1 MHRPVMIEE
10 VMRYLDPKPGEVIV
24 DCTVGE
30 GGHASRILGAIRP
43 GGRLIGIDQDEEVLA
58 RAKEKLKDY
67 DGLYT
72 LLWENFKN
80 LDSILKRLKV
90 TRIDGALFDLGLS
103 SFQLEAPARGF
114 SFQREAPLDM
124 RMDKRRKITAFD
136 LVNHLA
142 QAEMA
147 KILRDFGGERW
158 SNRIARQIVRA
169 RKSGPITTTTQLAE
183 IVRRAVPDRN
193 RYKRIHPATRT
204 FQAFRIVVNQELEA
218 LETGLSATIEALA
231 EGSRVVAIS
240 FHSLEDR
247 IVKNKFKKFAKA
259 GVLEI
264 LTKKPIRP
272 RADEVRVN
280 PRCRSAKL
288 RVGRKKG

>member
-1 MHRPVMIEE
+1 MIEE
-10 VMRYLDPKPGEVIV
+10 VMKYLEPAPGDIIV

-30 GGHASRILGAIRP
+30 GGHASRILPAIRP
-43 GGRLIGIDQDEEVLA
+43 EGRLIGIDQDEEVLA

-72 LLWENFKN
+72 LVWENFRN
-80 LDSILKRLKV
+80 LDSILKHLKV
-90 TRIDGALFDLGLS
+90 ARIDGALFDLGLS
-103 SFQLEAPARGF
+103 SYQLEAPGRGF

-147 KILRDFGGERW
+147 KILRDFGQERW

-169 RKSGPITTTTQLAE
+169 RKTGPITTTTQLAE
-183 IVRRAVPDRN
+183 IVRRAVPNRN

-218 LETGLSATIEALA
+218 LEAGLTQAINALA
-231 EGSRVVAIS
+231 PGARLLVIS

-247 IVKNKFKKFAKA
+247 IVKNKFKKLAKI
-259 GVLEI
+259 GVLDI

-288 RVGRKKG
+288 RVGRKKNETS

>member
-10 VMRYLDPKPGEVIV
+10 VMRYLDPEPGEVIV

-147 KILRDFGGERW
+147 KILRDFGEERW

-169 RKSGPITTTTQLAE
+169 RKNGPITTTTQLAE
-183 IVRRAVPDRN
+183 IVKRAVPDRN

-218 LETGLSATIEALA
+218 LETGLTAAIEALA
-231 EGSRVVAIS
+231 EGSRVLAIS

>member
-1 MHRPVMIEE
+1 MIEE
-10 VMRYLDPKPGEVIV
+10 VMRYLDPEPGEVIV

-142 QAEMA
+142 QAEMS
-147 KILRDFGGERW
+147 KILMDFGEERW

-169 RKSGPITTTTQLAE
+169 RKNGPITTTTQLAE

-231 EGSRVVAIS
+231 EGSMVLVIS

-272 RADEVRVN
+272 QADEVRVN
-280 PRCRSAKL
+280 PRCRSARL
-288 RVGRKKG
+288 RVGRKKR

>member
-10 VMRYLDPKPGEVIV
+10 VMRYLDPEPGEVIV

-103 SFQLEAPARGF
+103 SFQVEAPARGF

-169 RKSGPITTTTQLAE
+169 RKNGPITTTTQLAE

-247 IVKNKFKKFAKA
+247 IVKNKFKEFAKA

>member
-10 VMRYLDPKPGEVIV
+10 VMRYLDPEPGEVIV

-58 RAKEKLKDY
+58 RTKEKLKDY

-169 RKSGPITTTTQLAE
+169 RKNGPITTTTQLAE

-204 FQAFRIVVNQELEA
+204 FQAFRIMVNQELEA
-218 LETGLSATIEALA
+218 LETGLSATIGALA
-231 EGSRVVAIS
+231 EGSRVLAIS

-272 RADEVRVN
+272 RADEVSVN

>member
-10 VMRYLDPKPGEVIV
+10 VMRYLDPEPGEVIV

-90 TRIDGALFDLGLS
+90 TRIDGVLFDLGLS

-114 SFQREAPLDM
+114 SFQREALLDM

-142 QAEMA
+142 QAEMS
-147 KILRDFGGERW
+147 KILRDFGEERW

-169 RKSGPITTTTQLAE
+169 RKNGPITTTTQLAE

-218 LETGLSATIEALA
+218 LETGLSVTIEALA
-231 EGSRVVAIS
+231 EGSMVLVIS

-247 IVKNKFKKFAKA
+247 IVKNKFKKFANA

-280 PRCRSAKL
+280 PRCRSARL
-288 RVGRKKG
+288 RVGRKKR

>member
-10 VMRYLDPKPGEVIV
+10 VMRYLDPEPGEVIV

-169 RKSGPITTTTQLAE
+169 RKNGPITTTTQLAE

>member
-10 VMRYLDPKPGEVIV
+10 VMRYLDPEPGEVIV

-58 RAKEKLKDY
+58 RTKEKLKDY
-67 DGLYT
+67 GGLYT

-147 KILRDFGGERW
+147 KILMDFGGERW

-169 RKSGPITTTTQLAE
+169 RKNGPITTTTQLAE

-218 LETGLSATIEALA
+218 LETGLSATIGALA
-231 EGSRVVAIS
+231 EGSRVLVIS

-280 PRCRSAKL
+280 PRCRSARL
-288 RVGRKKG
+288 RVGRKKR

>member
-1 MHRPVMIEE
+1 MIEE
-10 VMRYLDPKPGEVIV
+10 VMRYLDPEPGEVIV

-58 RAKEKLKDY
+58 RTKEKLKDY

-169 RKSGPITTTTQLAE
+169 RKNGPITTTTQLAE

-204 FQAFRIVVNQELEA
+204 FQAFRIMVNQELEA
-218 LETGLSATIEALA
+218 LETGLSATIGALA
-231 EGSRVVAIS
+231 EGSRVLVIS

>member
-1 MHRPVMIEE
+1 VHRPVMIEE
-10 VMRYLDPKPGEVIV
+10 VMRYLDPEPGEVIV

-58 RAKEKLKDY
+58 RTKEKLKDY

-169 RKSGPITTTTQLAE
+169 RKNGPITTTTQLAE

-218 LETGLSATIEALA
+218 LETGLSATIGALA
-231 EGSRVVAIS
+231 EGSRVLVIS

>member
-10 VMRYLDPKPGEVIV
+10 VMRYLDPEPGEVIV

-169 RKSGPITTTTQLAE
+169 RKNGPITTTTQLAE

-231 EGSRVVAIS
+231 EGSRVLVIS